1 LEKVEDVARA
11 IKTLQVR
18 GAPAIGATAAYGL
31 ALLAEKS
38 NAKTKEKFFDE
49 FYKAFE
55 ILKNTRPTAVNLF
68 WALNRLKSLV
78 EEHKENNLDTIKKLI
93 IEEGQKIADEDVEA
107 NLRMGHYGAEILPE
121 GNVLTH
127 CNAGSLATVH
137 LGTVGAALRVMHR
150 EGKLKLL
157 WVDETRPVLQGA
169 RLSAW

>member
-1 LEKVEDVARA
+1 MEIKYKPEELTKLPRSVEFREGKVYLIDQLLLPSEFKVIALEKVEDVARA

-68 WALNRLKSLV
+68 WALNRVKSLV
-78 EEHKENNLDTIKKLI
+78 EEHKENNLDTIKELI
-93 IEEGQKIADEDVEA
+93 IEEAHKIADEDVEA
-107 NLRMGHYGAEILPE
+107 NLRMGHY
-121 GNVLTH
+121 
-127 CNAGSLATVH
+127 
-137 LGTVGAALRVMHR
+137 
-150 EGKLKLL
+150 
-157 WVDETRPVLQGA
+157 
-169 RLSAW
+169 